1 MLLQVHL
8 GFFFFFFFQC
18 LVAVQVAIYVV
29 IILYTILAISHA
41 TFNGRDHYDT
51 FKISMT
57 KLTHSIKVRDQM

>member
-8 GFFFFFFFQC
+8 GFFFFFFFQG

-51 FKISMT
+51 FKNIN
-57 KLTHSIKVRDQM
+57 DQINTQYKG

>member
-8 GFFFFFFFQC
+8 GFFFFFFFQG

-51 FKISMT
+51 FKISTT
-57 KLTHSIKVRDQM
+57 KLTHNIKVRDQM